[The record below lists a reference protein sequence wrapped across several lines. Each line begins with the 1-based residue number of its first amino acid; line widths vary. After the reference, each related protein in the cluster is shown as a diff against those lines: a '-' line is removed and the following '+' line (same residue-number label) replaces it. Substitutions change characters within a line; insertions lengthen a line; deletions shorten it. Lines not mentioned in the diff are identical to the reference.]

1 MVGVEIP
8 TDAYRPREHVMAIE
22 SKTAEQTILQRNGVF
37 IFHKDFTNESC
48 AEAIT
53 WIIES
58 NLTPEPAF
66 DRLTLV
72 INSPGGDLDS
82 CWALIDTMQGSTLPV
97 DTIGTG
103 CVASCGILTLMAG
116 NHRIATPNTN
126 LLSHQFSTGAYDKQH
141 ELMSSVG
148 LWKTINDQMIAHYK
162 NCTGLSLKTI
172 KEKLLPPSDVWLTP
186 KEAKKFHIIDE
197 IKLVSF

>member
-1 MVGVEIP
+1 
-8 TDAYRPREHVMAIE
+8 MALE
-22 SKTAEQTILQRNGVF
+22 NKTILQQENILRENGIF
-37 IFHKDFTNESC
+37 LFHKDFNNESC

-53 WIIES
+53 WILES
-58 NLTPEPAF
+58 NLNPDPTYE
-66 DRLTLV
+66 RLTLV

-82 CWALIDTMQGSTLPV
+82 CWSLIDTMQGSAIPV
-97 DTIGTG
+97 DTVGTG

-126 LLSHQFSTGAYDKQH
+126 LLSHQFSAGAFDKQH

-148 LWKTINDQMIAHYK
+148 LWKNINAQMIAHYK
-162 NCTGLSLKTI
+162 FCTGLSLKTI

-186 KEAKKFHIIDE
+186 AQAKKYHIIDE
-197 IKLVSF
+197 IRNVSFTPVE

>member
-1 MVGVEIP
+1 
-8 TDAYRPREHVMAIE
+8 MALE
-22 SKTAEQTILQRNGVF
+22 NKTTEQTLLQRNGVF
-37 IFHKDFTNESC
+37 LFHKDFNNESC
-48 AEAIT
+48 AEAIQ

-58 NLTPEPAF
+58 NLDTNRTYE
-66 DRLTLV
+66 RLTLI

-82 CWALIDTMQGSTLPV
+82 CWALIDTMQGSPLPV

-116 NHRIATPNTN
+116 NHRIATPKTN
-126 LLSHQFSTGAYDKQH
+126 LLSHQFSAGAYDKQH
-141 ELMSSVG
+141 ELMSSAA

-172 KEKLLPPSDVWLTP
+172 KEKLLPPTDVWLTAQQ
-186 KEAKKFHIIDE
+186 AKKFHIVDE
-197 IKLVSF
+197 IRLVSF